1 MNRKIKQ
8 LINRHTYHQGIAI
21 GKELRAEM
29 LNQVKEM
36 EKEGKT
42 EAFIINALGL
52 PLNPDNLIAQ
62 EAAK

>member
-29 LNQVKEM
+29 LNKAKILEQN
-36 EKEGKT
+36 GAS
-42 EAFIINALGL
+42 EAYIIQSLGL